1 MFSNLDPCFEEAVTH
16 PCIPTWF
23 RAKLWENKKR
33 SFSIVIDS
41 NKIPFIMNPNTF
53 NGFLADSNTVSK
65 RLKHNY
71 DGENDGTL
79 VELDQGKTFM
89 TVLFRQV

>member
-1 MFSNLDPCFEEAVTH
+1 
-16 PCIPTWF
+16 
-23 RAKLWENKKR
+23 
-33 SFSIVIDS
+33 
-41 NKIPFIMNPNTF
+41 MNPNTF
-53 NGFLADSNTVSK
+53 NGFLSDSNTVSK